1 MTSFPV
7 ELSPRY
13 AGRCRLHHPTKAQV
27 DKGPGDRADTC
38 RVRSD
43 EADRVDPTPV
53 WSDDALTSGDEPDDD
68 GLDGL
73 REDARAAAK
82 TGAVWFAEEFQRREA
97 EEIRSPTFPPLET
110 PAPVD
115 AAVEAHAIDTT
126 D

>member
-53 WSDDALTSGDEPDDD
+53 WSDDALTSGDEPDRAPPPGVGTADPRAPGAEPPDD

-82 TGAVWFAEEFQRREA
+82 TGAVWFAEEFQ
-97 EEIRSPTFPPLET
+97 
-110 PAPVD
+110 
-115 AAVEAHAIDTT
+115 
-126 D
+126 